1 MAILIDLVIFRTNPF
16 VRIRENSLYN
26 TLVDLEILSM
36 TPGMCGHRSQ
46 YRPHV
51 GACLSHG
58 N

>member
-16 VRIRENSLYN
+16 VSTRVNSLYN

-46 YRPHV
+46 YLPLF